1 MSQAQT
7 AAAMDRLPWLPDD
20 PAPVQPQRK
29 RSGKR
34 ELVGWAIVA
43 VLLVAAVSYWM
54 GSRSWRQPAQRE
66 SVQRGGTV
74 TVPQPRT
81 AEPPQPEQPQVT
93 FKPAPEVSPV
103 PVREVP
109 IARPRVDKR
118 SVARRPRSQLKRESP
133 STVEIDRIV
142 ADQEGISQPAKAAPQ
157 AAKPAPNP
165 DAKPLTAWPA
175 SQSQGAKGR
184 IVRIGASAVVRGRSR
199 LGATWFVPIRPLS
212 ASRRRSSPIA
222 THAAGISIDFRSARP
237 RRHTPK
243 YYVSGWTRLISA
255 APSSASRGNPKAS
268 NDDRQP
274 SV

>member
-66 SVQRGGTV
+66 AVQRGGTV

-93 FKPAPEVSPV
+93 FKPPPEVSPV

-142 ADQEGISQPAKAAPQ
+142 ADQEGITEPAKAAPQ
-157 AAKPAPNP
+157 VAKPAANP

-184 IVRIGASAVVRGRSR
+184 IVRIGAFGSREQAKLGWRHMVRAYPALVRLKATVVSRSQLTRPVFLSIPDRHDLAGALRSTVSADGQ
-199 LGATWFVPIRPLS
+199 
-212 ASRRRSSPIA
+212 
-222 THAAGISIDFRSARP
+222 D
-237 RRHTPK
+237 
-243 YYVSGWTRLISA
+243 
-255 APSSASRGNPKAS
+255 
-268 NDDRQP
+268 
-274 SV
+274 

>member
-20 PAPVQPQRK
+20 PAPVQPQPK
-29 RSGKR
+29 PSGKR

-43 VLLVAAVSYWM
+43 VLLVAAVSYWL

-66 SVQRGGTV
+66 SVQRGATV

-81 AEPPQPEQPQVT
+81 AELPQPVQPQVAI
-93 FKPAPEVSPV
+93 KPAPEVSPV

-118 SVARRPRSQLKRESP
+118 WIARRSGSQLKRESP

-142 ADQEGISQPAKAAPQ
+142 ADQEGVSRPVKAAPQ
-157 AAKPAPNP
+157 AAQPQANP
-165 DAKPLTAWPA
+165 DLKPLTAWPA

-184 IVRIGASAVVRGRSR
+184 IVRIGAFGSREQAKLGWRHMVRAYPALVRLKATVVSDRNSHGRYFYQFQIGTTSQAHSEVLCQRMDKIRFSCAVVG
-199 LGATWFVPIRPLS
+199 LS
-212 ASRRRSSPIA
+212 WK
-222 THAAGISIDFRSARP
+222 
-237 RRHTPK
+237 PK
-243 YYVSGWTRLISA
+243 GVER
-255 APSSASRGNPKAS
+255 
-268 NDDRQP
+268 
-274 SV
+274 